1 MSDIPQ
7 FAEAVEEF
15 RRFLSREVHCDEV
28 FWVFRDD
35 VFKLSPIELRV
46 RYPTPSVNNSLAR
59 KVFSEGRER
68 GLVEITAIA
77 IAARKVAATIWFPKY
92 EHEEVQGWSQGM
104 KLSISQPLPDA
115 KTVGVARWQLL
126 NLLPSFRRYQRMAFF
141 IGTRRWAAA

>member
-1 MSDIPQ
+1 MSDIPH

-15 RRFLSREVHCDEV
+15 RRFLSMEVHYDEL

-35 VFKLSPIELRV
+35 VFKLSPTDLRV

-77 IAARKVAATIWFPKY
+77 TVRERLAATVWFPKY

-115 KTVGVARWQLL
+115 RTVCVVRWQLL
-126 NLLPSFRRYQRMAFF
+126 NLLPSFRRYQRMEFF
-141 IGTRRWAAA
+141 IGTRKWAAA

>member
-1 MSDIPQ
+1 MSDIPH

-15 RRFLSREVHCDEV
+15 RRFLSKEVHYDEV

-35 VFKLSPIELRV
+35 VFRLSADNLRV
-46 RYPTPSVNNSLAR
+46 RYPTPSVNLSLAR
-59 KVFSEGRER
+59 KVFLEGRQR

-77 IAARKVAATIWFPKY
+77 TAARKVAATVWYPKY
-92 EHEEVQGWSQGM
+92 EHEEIQSWSQGM

-115 KTVGVARWQLL
+115 KTVGVVRWQLL

-141 IGTRRWAAA
+141 IGTRKWAAA